1 MPGLSVATGLPHD
14 IMHNLYEG
22 VVKLE
27 LKLFLAYCIG
37 KKYFTID
44 EVNRRICYYDFK
56 SNEYKIRQSAS
67 QVIHY
72 YSFLLLL
79 KISAITLSPSVSLN
93 TLPYLCILIEEKI
106 ELFNHFYPTFSV
118 IPIKQSSQ
126 RGNFK
131 NVPKTVAKITS
142 SASSW

>member
-44 EVNRRICYYDFK
+44 ELNRKICYYDFK

-67 QVIHY
+67 QMINL
-72 YSFLLLL
+72 SKEFSMLIGD
-79 KISAITLSPSVSLN
+79 KISMTNIITLSYSYLKSLQ
-93 TLPYLCILIEEKI
+93 LLCHLVLALIHCLICAFLLRKKLNFLTI
-106 ELFNHFYPTFSV
+106 SIPLFQLFL
-118 IPIKQSSQ
+118 
-126 RGNFK
+126 
-131 NVPKTVAKITS
+131 
-142 SASSW
+142 